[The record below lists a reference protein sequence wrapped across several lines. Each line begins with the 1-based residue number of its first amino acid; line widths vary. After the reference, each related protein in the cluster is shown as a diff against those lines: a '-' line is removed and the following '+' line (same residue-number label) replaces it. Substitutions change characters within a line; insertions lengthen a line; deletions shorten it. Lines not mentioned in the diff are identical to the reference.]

1 MQNFSQLRGLPLRFE
16 PQTSRL
22 DRRFVFAR
30 MPPSFQTPVASATSN
45 NWLPMASVPVLKG
58 IPLDDAAIDHAR
70 TDFIQVRAKQTIAEA
85 LDNVRQTRPTGRIIY
100 FYAVD
105 EEGHLVG
112 VVPTRRLLLGAPTT
126 PISEVMVKDPVTL
139 PVTATVAQACEMF
152 FKHRFLALPIVGPGH
167 RLLGVIDVELYAD
180 EISDLA
186 RREEAEDLF
195 QLIGVRLQQVKGA
208 SLYDSLAGRFPWL
221 MCNVAGGLACAVLG
235 GLYDTLLQKVVA
247 LALFVPVVL
256 AVAESV
262 SIQSLTLTL
271 QGHHGL
277 KMQWR
282 EWISSL
288 RSEAATALPLGLMC
302 GAFVA
307 AAAIIWQ
314 RDAKLALVLLLALGV
329 AVLAAGIYGRLVPAT
344 LGLFRRDPKVAS
356 GPIVL
361 AATDLTALFGYLT
374 IGTWLFG

>member
-1 MQNFSQLRGLPLRFE
+1 
-16 PQTSRL
+16 
-22 DRRFVFAR
+22 
-30 MPPSFQTPVASATSN
+30 
-45 NWLPMASVPVLKG
+45 MASVPVLKG

-70 TDFIQVRAKQTIAEA
+70 TDFIQVRASQTISAA
-85 LDNVRQTRPTGRIIY
+85 LEDVRQAKPTGRIIY

-139 PVTATVAQACEMF
+139 PVKATVAEACEMF
-152 FKHRFLALPIVGPGH
+152 FEHRFLALPIVGPGR

-195 QLIGVRLQQVKGA
+195 QLIGVRLQQVKGG

-221 MCNVAGGLACAVLG
+221 LCNVGGGLACAILG
-235 GLYDTLLQKVVA
+235 GLYDQLLQKVVA
-247 LALFVPVVL
+247 LALFIPVVL

-277 KMQWR
+277 RMHWR
-282 EWISSL
+282 EWVASL
-288 RSEAATALPLGLMC
+288 RSEAATAVLLGLMC

-307 AAAIIWQ
+307 AAAVAWKQ
-314 RDAKLALVLLLALGV
+314 DLKLGFVLLLALGV
-329 AVLAAGIYGRLVPAT
+329 AVLAAGVYGRLVPAT
-344 LGLFRRDPKVAS
+344 LGFFQRDPKVAS

-361 AATDLTALFGYLT
+361 AATDLTTLFGYLT
-374 IGTWLFG
+374 IATWLFA